1 MMHDG
6 ASDLVFFLHRRDGL
20 RGIDARAAL
29 TAAFGVSDERVFQL
43 IGKAEVMLADF
54 GELLANAE
62 SVRVN
67 DCCWHPRWSRTYQRR
82 ASRTVPCLI
91 DVATGLSK
99 AFPKRVMDNR

>member
-1 MMHDG
+1 
-6 ASDLVFFLHRRDGL
+6 
-20 RGIDARAAL
+20 
-29 TAAFGVSDERVFQL
+29 
-43 IGKAEVMLADF
+43 MLADF

-67 DCCWHPRWSRTYQRR
+67 ECCWHPRWSRACQRR

-99 AFPKRVMDNR
+99 AFPKRVMDNH